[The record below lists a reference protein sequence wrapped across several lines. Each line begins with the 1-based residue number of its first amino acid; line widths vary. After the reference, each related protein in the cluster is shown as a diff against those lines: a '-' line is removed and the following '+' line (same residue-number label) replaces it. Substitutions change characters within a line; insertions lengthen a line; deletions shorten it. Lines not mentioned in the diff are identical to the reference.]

1 MPHTPPPTVHPEGGG
16 GGGQIVQFPGSYS
29 GQELQERR
37 DRRGETIAEE
47 LLRLVGGMSSEAQV
61 DTIMWARARLRRDS
75 R

>member
-1 MPHTPPPTVHPEGGG
+1 MPHTKPPTVHPEGG

-37 DRRGETIAEE
+37 DRGETIAEE

-61 DTIMWARARLRRDS
+61 ETVMWARGRLRRDS

>member
-1 MPHTPPPTVHPEGGG
+1 MPHTQPPTVHPEGG

-37 DRRGETIAEE
+37 DRGETISEE

-61 DTIMWARARLRRDS
+61 ETVMWARGRLRRDS